1 MERIRT
7 AVVAVLLWLVPCQGL
22 SIHNCGGQSDGKPVA
37 HPVAKPENMR
47 KANAGS
53 ALSAMMGPY
62 PGSSSGV
69 SGVVSV
75 TMSGGLLKVAYTLT
89 GLDASLTSGGLHIHS
104 GSGTDV
110 CSDSSL
116 PGGHYFATGFVDP
129 WSTTW
134 SKTAGSTTATGSFS
148 VGASGY
154 DTLAENE
161 FHAVVAHGAGGAR
174 VGCGFLQYY
183 GGLTSAIGE
192 YPGTSSG
199 VSGLFKVSVYTGL
212 LEVSYTLEGLAA
224 SSTSGGLHIHSGSGT
239 NVCSDASLPGGH
251 YYAAGVTDPWF
262 TTWSKS
268 SGSTSASGTFIV
280 GVSGHDT
287 LAENYL
293 HAVVVHASSGS
304 RIGCG
309 YLGTYTT
316 LSSELAAAMGPYP
329 GTSSSVGG
337 VVSVTVL
344 DSGLLRLAYYVD
356 GLSASETS
364 GGLHIH
370 SGSGESVCSDASL
383 PGGHYFKSGYGDP
396 WFTTWSKPSGSTS
409 ASGTFVVGASGYD
422 TLAENYLHAVV
433 VHASS
438 GSRVGCGY
446 LGTYTTLSSELAAA
460 MGPYPGSSSSVGGVV
475 SVSVM
480 DSGLLRLAY
489 YVDGLS
495 LAGSTFAKGS
505 FTVGASGY
513 DTLAQ
518 NVNHAVVLHSAS
530 GARIGCGSAG
540 AGNSLTAAMGSY
552 PGTSSGVSGS
562 VMVSVSMGL
571 LHVTYTLTGLSSS
584 DTSGG
589 LHIHSGHG
597 ESVCSSSALP
607 GGHYFATGFTDP
619 WYTTWKKTA
628 GTTSASGSFS
638 VLASGYDTLA
648 DNYLH
653 AVVAHAGSGA
663 RIGCGVLGGST
674 ASPFA
679 TGDPHLQN
687 IHGERFDLLKPG
699 HHLLIQI
706 PRKSFENTLLRVDA
720 EAQRMGGQ
728 CTDMYFQELNITGA
742 WAEAQQTGGFHYHA
756 QDVHSSKPRWEH
768 FENVQL
774 KVARG
779 RTQQGIKYLNLYVK
793 DLTRTGYAVGGLLGD
808 DDFTDAAT
816 PEAGC
821 VRQMAL

>member
-116 PGGHYFATGFVDP
+116 PGGHYF
-129 WSTTW
+129 
-134 SKTAGSTTATGSFS
+134 
-148 VGASGY
+148 
-154 DTLAENE
+154 
-161 FHAVVAHGAGGAR
+161 
-174 VGCGFLQYY
+174 
-183 GGLTSAIGE
+183 
-192 YPGTSSG
+192 
-199 VSGLFKVSVYTGL
+199 
-212 LEVSYTLEGLAA
+212 
-224 SSTSGGLHIHSGSGT
+224 
-239 NVCSDASLPGGH
+239 
-251 YYAAGVTDPWF
+251 
-262 TTWSKS
+262 
-268 SGSTSASGTFIV
+268 
-280 GVSGHDT
+280 
-287 LAENYL
+287 
-293 HAVVVHASSGS
+293 
-304 RIGCG
+304 
-309 YLGTYTT
+309 
-316 LSSELAAAMGPYP
+316 
-329 GTSSSVGG
+329 
-337 VVSVTVL
+337 
-344 DSGLLRLAYYVD
+344 
-356 GLSASETS
+356 
-364 GGLHIH
+364 
-370 SGSGESVCSDASL
+370 
-383 PGGHYFKSGYGDP
+383 KSGYGDP
-396 WFTTWSKPSGSTS
+396 WFTTWSKT
-409 ASGTFVVGASGYD
+409 
-422 TLAENYLHAVV
+422 
-433 VHASS
+433 
-438 GSRVGCGY
+438 
-446 LGTYTTLSSELAAA
+446 
-460 MGPYPGSSSSVGGVV
+460 
-475 SVSVM
+475 
-480 DSGLLRLAY
+480 
-489 YVDGLS
+489 
-495 LAGSTFAKGS
+495 AGSTVAKGS

-518 NVNHAVVLHSAS
+518 NVNHAVVLHDAS
-530 GARIGCGSAG
+530 GARIGCGYAG

-779 RTQQGIKYLNLYVK
+779 RTQQGIKYLNMYVK

-808 DDFTDAAT
+808 DDHTDAAT
-816 PEAGC
+816 PEEGC

>member
-199 VSGLFKVSVYTGL
+199 VSGLFKVSVYTGV

-224 SSTSGGLHIHSGSGT
+224 SETSGGLHIHSGSGT

-396 WFTTWSKPSGSTS
+396 WFTTWSKT
-409 ASGTFVVGASGYD
+409 
-422 TLAENYLHAVV
+422 
-433 VHASS
+433 
-438 GSRVGCGY
+438 
-446 LGTYTTLSSELAAA
+446 
-460 MGPYPGSSSSVGGVV
+460 
-475 SVSVM
+475 
-480 DSGLLRLAY
+480 
-489 YVDGLS
+489 
-495 LAGSTFAKGS
+495 AGSTVAKGS

-518 NVNHAVVLHSAS
+518 NVNHAVVLHDAS
-530 GARIGCGSAG
+530 GARIGCGYAG

-589 LHIHSGHG
+589 LHIHSGYG

-607 GGHYFATGFTDP
+607 GGHYFAPGFTDP
-619 WYTTWKKTA
+619 WFTVWKKTA
-628 GTTSASGSFS
+628 GTTSASGSFTVRPS
-638 VLASGYDTLA
+638 PGYDTLA

-687 IHGERFDLLKPG
+687 VHGEKFDLMKPG
-699 HHLLIQI
+699 SHLLIQI
-706 PRKSFENTLLRVDA
+706 PRKVSENTLLRVDG
-720 EAQRMGGQ
+720 EAKRLGGQ

-742 WAEAQQTGGFHYHA
+742 WAEAKQTGGFHYHA
-756 QDVHSSKPRWEH
+756 EKAQSKPRWEH

-779 RTQQGIKYLNLYVK
+779 RTQQGIKYLNMYVK

-808 DDFTDAAT
+808 DDHTDAAT
-816 PEAGC
+816 PEEGC

>member
-396 WFTTWSKPSGSTS
+396 WFTTWSKT
-409 ASGTFVVGASGYD
+409 
-422 TLAENYLHAVV
+422 
-433 VHASS
+433 
-438 GSRVGCGY
+438 
-446 LGTYTTLSSELAAA
+446 
-460 MGPYPGSSSSVGGVV
+460 
-475 SVSVM
+475 
-480 DSGLLRLAY
+480 
-489 YVDGLS
+489 
-495 LAGSTFAKGS
+495 AGSTVAKGS

-518 NVNHAVVLHSAS
+518 NVNHAVVLHDAS
-530 GARIGCGSAG
+530 GARIGCGYAG

-589 LHIHSGHG
+589 LHIHSGYG

-607 GGHYFATGFTDP
+607 GGHYFAPGFTDP
-619 WYTTWKKTA
+619 WFTVWKKTA
-628 GTTSASGSFS
+628 GTTSASGSFTVRPS
-638 VLASGYDTLA
+638 PGYDTLA

-687 IHGERFDLLKPG
+687 VHGEKFDLMKPG
-699 HHLLIQI
+699 SHLLIQI
-706 PRKSFENTLLRVDA
+706 PRKVSENTLLRVDG
-720 EAQRMGGQ
+720 EAKRLGGQ

-742 WAEAQQTGGFHYHA
+742 WAEAKQTGGFHYHA
-756 QDVHSSKPRWEH
+756 EKAQSKPRWEH

-774 KVARG
+774 KVAQG
-779 RTQQGIKYLNLYVK
+779 RTQRGLRYLNLYVR

>member
-495 LAGSTFAKGS
+495 
-505 FTVGASGY
+505 ASE
-513 DTLAQ
+513 
-518 NVNHAVVLHSAS
+518 
-530 GARIGCGSAG
+530 
-540 AGNSLTAAMGSY
+540 
-552 PGTSSGVSGS
+552 
-562 VMVSVSMGL
+562 
-571 LHVTYTLTGLSSS
+571 
-584 DTSGG
+584 TSGG
-589 LHIHSGHG
+589 LHIHSGSG
-597 ESVCSSSALP
+597 ESVCSDASLP
-607 GGHYFATGFTDP
+607 GGHYFASGFVDP
-619 WYTTWKKTA
+619 CFA
-628 GTTSASGSFS
+628 
-638 VLASGYDTLA
+638 L
-648 DNYLH
+648 LH
-653 AVVAHAGSGA
+653 MVEVGRQHICQGLLHGGRERLRHARPECEPRGGA
-663 RIGCGVLGGST
+663 ALCQRCTHRLRVRRRRQLFDGR
-674 ASPFA
+674 
-679 TGDPHLQN
+679 
-687 IHGERFDLLKPG
+687 HGFVPGNLERGLRVRDGQCEHGPPPCDL
-699 HHLLIQI
+699 HVD
-706 PRKSFENTLLRVDA
+706 RTLL
-720 EAQRMGGQ
+720 E
-728 CTDMYFQELNITGA
+728 
-742 WAEAQQTGGFHYHA
+742 
-756 QDVHSSKPRWEH
+756 
-768 FENVQL
+768 
-774 KVARG
+774 
-779 RTQQGIKYLNLYVK
+779 
-793 DLTRTGYAVGGLLGD
+793 
-808 DDFTDAAT
+808 
-816 PEAGC
+816 
-821 VRQMAL
+821 